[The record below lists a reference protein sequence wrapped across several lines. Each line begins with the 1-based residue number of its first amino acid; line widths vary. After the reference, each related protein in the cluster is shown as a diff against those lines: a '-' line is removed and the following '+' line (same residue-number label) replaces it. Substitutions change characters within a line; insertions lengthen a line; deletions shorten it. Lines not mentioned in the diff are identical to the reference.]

1 MLSNACAV
9 TLVYPFALVRTRLQA
24 QGTIGHPMRYKNS
37 LDVIRKTYAR
47 ESIRGFYNGIVPT
60 LVKNVPSASISYVI
74 YEFSKKLMDLE

>member
-1 MLSNACAV
+1 
-9 TLVYPFALVRTRLQA
+9 
-24 QGTIGHPMRYKNS
+24 MRYKNS